1 MHVTLH
7 ACVVY
12 QPSSGFLFP
21 CVLHQRHL
29 QGNENLALPAAS
41 LPCSRFDS
49 YHHSNPAQC
58 HGWWSTA
65 LALPG
70 AKKKS
75 NRKCLVWMRV
85 CNCNLAES
93 KHGELE
99 QNTYLNAVHWA

>member
-70 AKKKS
+70 AKKKKATES
-75 NRKCLVWMRV
+75 AWFGCGSVTAIWQRVNMENWNRT
-85 CNCNLAES
+85 
-93 KHGELE
+93 H
-99 QNTYLNAVHWA
+99 T

>member
-41 LPCSRFDS
+41 LPCPGLTAITTATQ
-49 YHHSNPAQC
+49 HSVTDGGAQRWHC
-58 HGWWSTA
+58 
-65 LALPG
+65 LEP
-70 AKKKS
+70 KKK
-75 NRKCLVWMRV
+75 KQQKVPGLDAG
-85 CNCNLAES
+85 L
-93 KHGELE
+93 
-99 QNTYLNAVHWA
+99 